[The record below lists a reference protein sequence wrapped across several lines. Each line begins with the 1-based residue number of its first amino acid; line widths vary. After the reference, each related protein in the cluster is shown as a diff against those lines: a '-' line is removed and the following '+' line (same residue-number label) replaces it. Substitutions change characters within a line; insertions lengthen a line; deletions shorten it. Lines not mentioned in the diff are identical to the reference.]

1 MLGDDFVLYID
12 CRAKYSRKRLNN
24 NSLSIFMRYLLELP
38 RIDTGVRPMSKP
50 VIAIHGGAGAI
61 TRAALSAEKEQD
73 YIQALSDIVA
83 AGQAILAAGGSALDA
98 VTEAVRLLEEC
109 PLFNAGKGSVFTHQG
124 THELDACV
132 MDGRTCDAGAVAGVS
147 RIRNPVLAARTV
159 LENSTHVLF
168 GGEGAERFA
177 ANHGLEMVD
186 PDFFFTQERFDQ
198 LHRAQAE
205 QGRVLLDHD
214 GAAALSGDPLDPDRK
229 FGTVGAVALDA
240 LGNLAAA
247 TSTGGMTNK
256 AAGRIGDTPIIGAG
270 CYANNATVAVS
281 STGTGEIFMRT
292 VAAYDV
298 SALIEYAGLTL
309 QQACDK
315 VVMEKLLALGGSG
328 GLIAIDRF
336 GNVALPFNSEG
347 MYRGFGYVGDAPSV
361 GIYR

>member
-1 MLGDDFVLYID
+1 MGLAGL
-12 CRAKYSRKRLNN
+12 
-24 NSLSIFMRYLLELP
+24 
-38 RIDTGVRPMSKP
+38 TQGVRQMSKP

-61 TRAALSAEKEQD
+61 TRTALSAEKEQE
-73 YIQALSDIVA
+73 YIQALSGIVA
-83 AGQAILAAGGSALDA
+83 AGQQILAQGGSALDA

-147 RIRNPVLAARTV
+147 RIRNPILAARAV
-159 LENSTHVLF
+159 LENSQHVLF
-168 GGEGAERFA
+168 AGEGAEKFA
-177 ANHGLEMVD
+177 TAHGLEMVA
-186 PDFFFTQERFDQ
+186 PDFFFTQSRFDQ

-205 QGRVLLDHD
+205 LGRVLLDHD
-214 GAAALSGDPLDPDRK
+214 GAEPIDPDTK

-256 AAGRIGDTPIIGAG
+256 QAGRVGDTPIIGAG

-281 STGTGEIFMRT
+281 STGTGEIFMRG

-298 SALIEYAGLTL
+298 SALMEYAGLSL
-309 QQACDK
+309 QQASDR
-315 VVMEKLLALGGSG
+315 VVMEKLLAMGGSG
-328 GLIAIDRF
+328 GMIAIDSQ

>member
-1 MLGDDFVLYID
+1 MGLAGL
-12 CRAKYSRKRLNN
+12 
-24 NSLSIFMRYLLELP
+24 
-38 RIDTGVRPMSKP
+38 TQGVRQMSKP

-61 TRAALSAEKEQD
+61 TRTALSAEKEQE
-73 YIQALSDIVA
+73 YIQALSGIVA
-83 AGQAILAAGGSALDA
+83 AGQQILAQGGSALDA

-147 RIRNPVLAARTV
+147 RIRNPIPAARAV
-159 LENSTHVLF
+159 LENSQHVLF
-168 GGEGAERFA
+168 AGEGAEKFA
-177 ANHGLEMVD
+177 TAHGLEMVA
-186 PDFFFTQERFDQ
+186 PDFFFTQSRFDQ

-205 QGRVLLDHD
+205 LGRVLLDHD
-214 GAAALSGDPLDPDRK
+214 GAEPIDPDSK

-256 AAGRIGDTPIIGAG
+256 QAGRVGDTPIIGAG

-281 STGTGEIFMRT
+281 STGTGEIFMRG

-298 SALIEYAGLTL
+298 SALMEYAGLSL
-309 QQACDK
+309 QQASDR
-315 VVMEKLLALGGSG
+315 VVMEKLLAMGGSG
-328 GLIAIDRF
+328 GMIAIDSQ

>member
-1 MLGDDFVLYID
+1 
-12 CRAKYSRKRLNN
+12 
-24 NSLSIFMRYLLELP
+24 
-38 RIDTGVRPMSKP
+38 MSKP

-61 TRAALSAEKEQD
+61 TRSALSAEKEQE
-73 YIQALSDIVA
+73 YIQALSGIVA
-83 AGQAILAAGGSALDA
+83 AGQQILAQGGNALDA

-147 RIRNPVLAARTV
+147 RIRNPILAARAV
-159 LENSTHVLF
+159 LENSQHVLF
-168 GGEGAERFA
+168 AGEGAEKFA
-177 ANHGLEMVD
+177 AAHGLEMVT
-186 PDFFFTQERFDQ
+186 PDFFFTQQRFDQ

-214 GAAALSGDPLDPDRK
+214 GAEPIDPDRK

-256 AAGRIGDTPIIGAG
+256 QAGRVGDTPIIGAG

-281 STGTGEIFMRT
+281 STGTGEIFMRG
-292 VAAYDV
+292 VSAYDV
-298 SALIEYAGLTL
+298 SALMEYAGLSL
-309 QQACDK
+309 QQASDR
-315 VVMEKLLALGGSG
+315 VVMEKLLAMGGSG
-328 GLIAIDRF
+328 GMIAIDSQ

-361 GIYR
+361 GIYTL